1 MPLKIVTAMDSF
13 KGTMSSIAACE
24 RVKNGVL
31 DVIPDAKVYCIP
43 VADGGEGT
51 VEAFHYVL
59 GGELVETTVTGPLFE
74 PVEAEYL
81 ILPDGK
87 TAVVELA
94 AASGLPLVGE
104 RKNPMKT
111 TTKGTGELLLHAAE
125 RGCTHI
131 LLGLGGSATNDG
143 GAGALAALGV
153 ALLDADGAAV
163 EPTGGGLSVL
173 DRIDPAGMAACIK
186 ACKITLLCDVDNP
199 LCGENGASAVYG
211 PQKGA
216 DEAQV
221 AVFDQG
227 LHQMAACIR
236 RATGR
241 EVEHLPG
248 GGAAGGIA
256 AGLAGFCE
264 VEMRPGIQLLLQ
276 TIGFQEIIAGADLVI
291 TGEGRIDFQSV
302 RGKVPHGIGLAAK
315 KAGVPAIVIA
325 GDMGNGY
332 DAIYDYGIEAV
343 FSINHL
349 AKPYQEV
356 RERSPEDLQD
366 TVRNLM
372 RFWRAGRK

>member
-13 KGTMSSIAACE
+13 KGTMSSIEACE
-24 RVKNGVL
+24 RVKNGVQ
-31 DVIPDAKVYCIP
+31 DVIPDAEVCCIP

-59 GGELVETTVTGPLFE
+59 GGELVRTTVTGPLFE

-81 ILPDGK
+81 VLPDRK
-87 TAVVELA
+87 TAVIEMA

-143 GAGALAALGV
+143 GAGALAALGIG
-153 ALLDADGAAV
+153 LLNAGGTAI
-163 EPTGGGLSVL
+163 EPTGGGLAEL
-173 DRIDPAGMAACIK
+173 DRMDPVGMAGCMRACT
-186 ACKITLLCDVDNP
+186 ITLLCDVDNP

-216 DEAQV
+216 DEAQI
-221 AVFDQG
+221 AVLDRG
-227 LHQMAACIR
+227 LHKMAECIR

-241 EVEHLPG
+241 EVEQLPG

-256 AGLAGFCE
+256 AGLAGFFE
-264 VEMRPGIQLLLQ
+264 VEMRPGIQLLLE
-276 TIGFQEIIAGADLVI
+276 TIGFEGIIADADLVV

-302 RGKVPHGIGLAAK
+302 RGKVPYGIGMAAK

-325 GDMGNGY
+325 GDMGKGY
-332 DAIYDYGIEAV
+332 DAIYGCGIEAV

-366 TVRNLM
+366 TARNLA
-372 RFWRAGRK
+372 RFWRIGR

>member
-13 KGTMSSIAACE
+13 KGTMSSIEACE
-24 RVKNGVL
+24 RVKNGVQ
-31 DVIPDAKVYCIP
+31 DVIPDAEVVCIP

-59 GGELVETTVTGPLFE
+59 GGELVRATVTGPLFE

-81 ILPDGK
+81 ILPDGR
-87 TAVVELA
+87 TAVVEMA

-104 RKNPMKT
+104 RKNPLKT
-111 TTKGTGELLLHAAE
+111 TTKGTGELLRHAAE

-143 GAGALAALGV
+143 GAGALAALGIR
-153 ALLDADGAAV
+153 LLDAAGAEI
-163 EPTGGGLSVL
+163 EPTGGGLSAL
-173 DRIDPAGMAACIK
+173 SRIDLSGMAACMK
-186 ACKITLLCDVDNP
+186 ECRITLLCDVDNP

-221 AVFDQG
+221 VQLDRNLRQ
-227 LHQMAACIR
+227 LAACIR
-236 RATGR
+236 QTTGR
-241 EVEHLPG
+241 EVETLPG

-256 AGLAGFCE
+256 AGLAGFFE
-264 VEMRPGIQLLLQ
+264 VELRPGIQLLLE
-276 TIGFQEIIAGADLVI
+276 TIGFQKLAAGADLVI

-302 RGKVPHGIGLAAK
+302 RGKVPYGIGMAART
-315 KAGVPAIVIA
+315 AGVPAIVIA
-325 GDMGNGY
+325 GDMGSGY
-332 DAIYDYGIEAV
+332 DAIYDCGIEAV

-349 AKPYQEV
+349 AKPYREV

-366 TVRNLM
+366 TVRNLA
-372 RFWRAGRK
+372 RFWRLGR

>member
-13 KGTMSSIAACE
+13 KGTMSSIEACE
-24 RVKNGVL
+24 RVKNGIQ
-31 DVIPDAKVYCIP
+31 DVIPDAEVVCIP

-59 GGELVETTVTGPLFE
+59 GGELIRTTVTGPLFE

-81 ILPDGK
+81 ILPDGR
-87 TAVVELA
+87 TAVIEMA

-104 RKNPMKT
+104 RKNPLKT
-111 TTKGTGELLLHAAE
+111 TTKGTGELLRHAAE

-143 GAGALAALGV
+143 GAGALAALGIK
-153 ALLDADGAAV
+153 LLDAAGAEI
-163 EPTGGGLSVL
+163 EPTGGGLSAL
-173 DRIDPAGMAACIK
+173 SRIDSSEMAPCMK
-186 ACKITLLCDVDNP
+186 ECRLTLLCDVDNP

-221 AVFDQG
+221 ALLDRN
-227 LHQMAACIR
+227 LRRLAACIR
-236 RATGR
+236 QTTGR
-241 EVEHLPG
+241 EVETLPG

-256 AGLAGFCE
+256 AGLAGFFE
-264 VEMRPGIQLLLQ
+264 VELRPGIQLLLE
-276 TIGFQEIIAGADLVI
+276 TTGFQKLAAGADLVI

-302 RGKVPHGIGLAAK
+302 RGKVPYGIGMAART
-315 KAGVPAIVIA
+315 AGVPAIVIA
-325 GDMGNGY
+325 GDMGSGY
-332 DAIYDYGIEAV
+332 DAIYDCGIEAV

-349 AKPYQEV
+349 AKPYREV

-366 TVRNLM
+366 TVRNLA
-372 RFWRAGRK
+372 RFWRLGR